1 MQSNDFLRS
10 STSSFVRSP
19 HLIANDL
26 QSQLN
31 MLYALTQQQLSS
43 SSSPS
48 DLTSESQIKRIKYV
62 VFILFVYVHFVFL

>member
-43 SSSPS
+43 SSPS

-62 VFILFVYVHFVFL
+62 VFILFVYVHFVFF